1 MKQFEKVEVRKPRTN
16 VFDLSH
22 EKKLSCGIGELIPIY
37 LQEVIPGDMFK
48 VNTELLI
55 RLAPLVFPLQH
66 RVNAY
71 VHYFFVPNRLLWKN
85 WENFITGGKD
95 GDDISVHPY
104 VMYND
109 TRKSY
114 YERGSL
120 ADYLGIPTTDG
131 VNISAGQAIKLNAL
145 PFKAYNQIYNDF
157 YRDPNLEDEI
167 NIYEG
172 VDGEATGFYSSGM
185 VLRTRCWE
193 KDYFTSALPWAQ
205 RGDAVEMPI
214 EGHLH
219 PVYSPTSTAKQFDGT
234 PSLDGAISI
243 SGQNL
248 RDSQPSN
255 IRILNLADPQTVDF
269 EGIEINDLRTAL
281 RLQEWLE
288 KNARGGWRYV
298 EQMLS
303 HFGVVSKD
311 ARLQRA
317 EYLGGGKQPIVI
329 SEVLATA
336 DTGSYDVG
344 QYAGHGI
351 SVGKSNGF
359 KKYFTEHG
367 WIIGILSVVP
377 RSAYYQGVPRKFR
390 KVDKFD
396 YYWPEFAHLGEQEVL
411 QEEIYFDP
419 AGSDVGHTF
428 GYQERYSEYKWEL
441 DTVHGDYRTT
451 GYENYHMGRKFSSAP
466 ALNST
471 FVHIDKAGTDR
482 VFQVTTQSVD
492 KLYVQL
498 YNRVKAIRPIPYF
511 STPRL

>member
-48 VNTELLI
+48 VNSELLI

-95 GDDISVHPY
+95 GDDVSVHPY
-104 VMYND
+104 VMYNEE
-109 TRKSY
+109 RKSY
-114 YERGSL
+114 YIRGSL

-131 VNISAGQAIKLNAL
+131 VTISAGQAIQLNAL

-172 VDGEATGFYSSGM
+172 YDGEAAGFYSSGM

-205 RGDAVEMPI
+205 RGNAVELPI
-214 EGHLH
+214 EGEVVLDFLEQARSGSA
-219 PVYSPTSTAKQFDGT
+219 VVDGT
-234 PSLDGAISI
+234 LKFASANLTDTTGTPTDLINLEPV
-243 SGQNL
+243 QN
-248 RDSQPSN
+248 
-255 IRILNLADPQTVDF
+255 VDF
-269 EGIEINDLRTAL
+269 TGIDIEDLRTAL

-367 WIIGILSVVP
+367 WIMGILSVVP

-390 KVDKFD
+390 KTDKFD

-419 AGSDVGHTF
+419 TGSDVGHTF

-441 DTVHGDYRTT
+441 DTVHGDYRAA

-471 FVHIDKAGTDR
+471 FVHIDKANTDR
-482 VFQVTTQSVD
+482 VFQVTTPTVD